1 VKFTASASQAG
12 GGAGSVYLD
21 GYSGEVLGTGATRV
35 AAFFRA
41 VTSWHRTLAV
51 PQDYR
56 AWGKAITGAANL
68 GFALIVVSGLFIWWP
83 GRNRK
88 LSQVA
93 WFRRGLS
100 GKARN
105 WNWHNA
111 LGFWSAIP
119 LFLIALSG
127 VVISYPWATALV
139 HRATGTPPPA
149 EEGNRRQGQNQNVRE
164 RDNGSPAS
172 IAGLETVDPMVAT
185 LERESGD
192 TKDIKSI
199 TLRLPLPE
207 NAPVAFTVDRGTGG
221 QPQLR
226 TTVSFDRT
234 TGAVVREESFADQN
248 AGRRA
253 RSWLRFVHTGEYYG
267 FVGQGI
273 AGLASLAGVVLAW
286 TGLSLAWT
294 RLVLWLRSRRE
305 RRTAAQGIL
314 VNEESVP

>member
-1 VKFTASASQAG
+1 
-12 GGAGSVYLD
+12 
-21 GYSGEVLGTGATRV
+21 
-35 AAFFRA
+35 
-41 VTSWHRTLAV
+41 
-51 PQDYR
+51 
-56 AWGKAITGAANL
+56 L
-68 GFALIVVSGLFIWWP
+68 GFVLIVVSGLFIWWP

-119 LFLIALSG
+119 LVLIALSG
-127 VVISYPWATALV
+127 VVISYPWATAIV
-139 HRATGTPPPA
+139 VYRATGTPPPA
-149 EEGNRRQGQNQNVRE
+149 EEGNRRQGQNQNGRVVGRLDDIDPMIAKLE
-164 RDNGSPAS
+164 RDFRD
-172 IAGLETVDPMVAT
+172 LKTV
-185 LERESGD
+185 
-192 TKDIKSI
+192 
-199 TLRLPLPE
+199 TLRLPAAE

-226 TTVSFDRT
+226 STVTFDRK
-234 TGAVVREESFADQN
+234 TGDVARLESFSDQN

-294 RLVLWLRSRRE
+294 RLALWLRSRAE
-305 RRTAAQGIL
+305 RRTAAAAVFVDEQRGFGR
-314 VNEESVP
+314 S